1 MAEPWFCREAP
12 SEGPGWWETFD
23 DVGVTYWPTEKLAR
37 RYAALPVLIAT
48 IRDAT
53 CLTWCRFCENESIVS
68 GRIVHEADCP
78 GIAALKAA
86 GEEIE

>member
-12 SEGPGWWETFD
+12 SEGPGWWETVD

-37 RYAALPVLIAT
+37 RYAALPVLIALV
-48 IRDAT
+48 RRVLDNPEGCVFCNF
-53 CLTWCRFCENESIVS
+53 CL
-68 GRIVHEADCP
+68 GHDPDCP

-86 GEEIE
+86 GEEVE

>member
-37 RYAALPVLIAT
+37 RYAALPVMLELA
-48 IRDAT
+48 RQVVAYS
-53 CLTWCRFCENESIVS
+53 CESYVREDIVIS
-68 GRIVHEADCP
+68 AH
-78 GIAALKAA
+78 AALKAA
-86 GEEIE
+86 GEEP

>member
-12 SEGPGWWETFD
+12 SEGPGWWETVD

-37 RYAALPVLIAT
+37 RYAALPVMLELARTLDLHGEKDEVHYYLIDMA
-48 IRDAT
+48 R
-53 CLTWCRFCENESIVS
+53 
-68 GRIVHEADCP
+68 
-78 GIAALKAA
+78 AALKAA